1 MMNEIQL
8 GNLIKSKR
16 LERNLTM
23 DNIASE
29 AGVSRQTIGAIEK
42 GQGNCSISTLLKI
55 MNILDIS
62 ISIND
67 EDKHLKRERA
77 SRINS
82 IKDKKINRF
91 VIMCVEQ
98 YALSVNK
105 PSSDIYKKMNK
116 HGIINEL
123 EDDYEYLHGMS
134 TIYLNDYIDSLLSR
148 SRA

>member
-23 DNIASE
+23 DNLASE

-42 GQGNCSISTLLKI
+42 GQGNYSISTLLKI

>member
-1 MMNEIQL
+1 MNEIQL

-23 DNIASE
+23 DNLASE

-42 GQGNCSISTLLKI
+42 GQGNYSISTLLKI

-77 SRINS
+77 SRINN

>member
-1 MMNEIQL
+1 MNEIQL

-23 DNIASE
+23 DNLASE
-29 AGVSRQTIGAIEK
+29 TGVSRQTIGAIEK

>member
-1 MMNEIQL
+1 MNEIQL

-23 DNIASE
+23 DNLASE
-29 AGVSRQTIGAIEK
+29 VGVSRQTIGAIEK

-105 PSSDIYKKMNK
+105 PSSAIYKKMNK